1 MKKLSNIQN
10 INMNK
15 ASMLLHFILL
25 LMLTIGG
32 LQQMLRIN
40 DYKWVTILY
49 DLINFCTTMVIAY
62 IVYVANGG
70 RKRKKTAGIEVDL
83 GSVQSLHEVYSETNS
98 EIDEETEQDT
108 CSHQSNRQF
117 LPGSEEHKF
126 KVFYNELEK
135 QDSLS
140 ANLLCYISYR
150 QAYSPGAASFFDNG
164 LMESN
169 RSFKED
175 ESDRL

>member
-70 RKRKKTAGIEVDL
+70 RKRKKTE
-83 GSVQSLHEVYSETNS
+83 N
-98 EIDEETEQDT
+98 
-108 CSHQSNRQF
+108 
-117 LPGSEEHKF
+117 
-126 KVFYNELEK
+126 
-135 QDSLS
+135 
-140 ANLLCYISYR
+140 
-150 QAYSPGAASFFDNG
+150 
-164 LMESN
+164 N
-169 RSFKED
+169 RSRCISRRRAEPMKR
-175 ESDRL
+175 SDASLPLAPT